1 MARSEDIKITAL
13 YERLSRDDEQV
24 GESNSIQNQKMYLEE
39 YARHHGLRN
48 IRHFWDDGYTGT
60 NFNRPGFNALLSE
73 IEAGH
78 VATLIVKDLS
88 RFGRNYLQV
97 GYYTEVVFPKKGVRF
112 IAVNDNFDTVTAEA
126 NGQLS
131 VSLSNII
138 NDYYAKDISRKVTS
152 ALRSKMEKG
161 EYIGSWEKY
170 GYVKSPENKNQ
181 LIVNPETAPVVRM
194 IYQWRS
200 EGMSYMGI
208 NKRLNDM
215 GIPSP
220 GQYKAD
226 RGIVTNNNQKSRKI
240 LWNKHMVTDI
250 LKDITYLGHL
260 AQRKTTQCLYAGIP
274 FSRTEEQDWIL
285 VENTHEAIIEPEL
298 FEKVQAINE
307 KAAAAQK
314 ANRGKYD
321 HLPKAK
327 NIYGKKFTCADCGS
341 VMKLVRSFSTNK
353 DKVYFTFKCP
363 AHEEHGARACTAKR
377 MRKADVDEAVL
388 SSIKAQ
394 FELFLDCREALDS
407 LLKAKEKQVKKAG
420 KSDQAKE
427 LKKQLDALLLQCGM
441 GTSDVTIP
449 EVKGARQIIEILGF
463 DKEFCNYLATV
474 GNCIEKITKEVKV
487 LKLDLWSMEQDEKRI
502 EALEQNLSVCQQ
514 DSEKLKKQQKEDRQ
528 LIAEQKRTISE
539 LEQSKQ
545 TNVNMIQ
552 NVILMRDRLLMRR
565 NWLLEKDP
573 SNENAAKLLDVQLQE
588 TRKLLEEAGVEIL
601 DQKGQFDYTFQTIVD
616 TCPSPTPDHTN
627 KVADTFRPGYRT
639 RKEVLRPQE
648 VILYQ

>member
-1 MARSEDIKITAL
+1 MARVAKRRERQDVQLQKAESGIKVYQTAI
-13 YERLSRDDEQV
+13 YARLSREDNL
-24 GESNSIQNQKMYLEE
+24 SNSDSIENQIALLERYIDARFYLQL
-39 YARHHGLRN
+39 ADIFADNG
-48 IRHFWDDGYTGT
+48 FTGT
-60 NFNRPGFNALLSE
+60 DFERPEWQRLM
-73 IEAGH
+73 EA
-78 VATLIVKDLS
+78 VQQRKINCIIVKDLS
-88 RFGRNYLQV
+88 RLGRNYIETGEFLEKICPFF
-97 GYYTEVVFPKKGVRF
+97 GIRF
-112 IAVNDNFDTVTAEA
+112 IAVNDNFDTDTAEA

-226 RGIVTNNNQKSRKI
+226 RGIVTNNNQKPRKI

-407 LLKAKEKQVKKAG
+407 LLKAKKKQVKKAG

-427 LKKQLDALLLQCGM
+427 LKKQLEKKKSVFSGLYRDLREGLIDDQDYAQ
-441 GTSDVTIP
+441 T
-449 EVKGARQIIEILGF
+449 REILME
-463 DKEFCNYLATV
+463 DISRLEKQLAELKSAKAEYEEPLQEAKIWETL
-474 GNCIEKITKEVKV
+474 IEKY
-487 LKLDLWSMEQDEKRI
+487 
-502 EALEQNLSVCQQ
+502 AH
-514 DSEKLKKQQKEDRQ
+514 
-528 LIAEQKRTISE
+528 AEEISE
-539 LEQSKQ
+539 ELADA
-545 TNVNMIQ
+545 MIESMQ
-552 NVILMRDRLLMRR
+552 MNGDNSLSIQFRYMDSFQAVLDTVKIL
-565 NWLLEKDP
+565 
-573 SNENAAKLLDVQLQE
+573 
-588 TRKLLEEAGVEIL
+588 
-601 DQKGQFDYTFQTIVD
+601 
-616 TCPSPTPDHTN
+616 
-627 KVADTFRPGYRT
+627 
-639 RKEVLRPQE
+639 RKEVA
-648 VILYQ
+648 

>member
-1 MARSEDIKITAL
+1 M
-13 YERLSRDDEQV
+13 
-24 GESNSIQNQKMYLEE
+24 
-39 YARHHGLRN
+39 
-48 IRHFWDDGYTGT
+48 
-60 NFNRPGFNALLSE
+60 
-73 IEAGH
+73 
-78 VATLIVKDLS
+78 
-88 RFGRNYLQV
+88 
-97 GYYTEVVFPKKGVRF
+97 
-112 IAVNDNFDTVTAEA
+112 
-126 NGQLS
+126 GQHQ
-131 VSLSNII
+131 
-138 NDYYAKDISRKVTS
+138 A
-152 ALRSKMEKG
+152 
-161 EYIGSWEKY
+161 
-170 GYVKSPENKNQ
+170 
-181 LIVNPETAPVVRM
+181 
-194 IYQWRS
+194 
-200 EGMSYMGI
+200 
-208 NKRLNDM
+208 
-215 GIPSP
+215 
-220 GQYKAD
+220 
-226 RGIVTNNNQKSRKI
+226 
-240 LWNKHMVTDI
+240 MV
-250 LKDITYLGHL
+250 
-260 AQRKTTQCLYAGIP
+260 
-274 FSRTEEQDWIL
+274 
-285 VENTHEAIIEPEL
+285 
-298 FEKVQAINE
+298 
-307 KAAAAQK
+307 
-314 ANRGKYD
+314 
-321 HLPKAK
+321 
-327 NIYGKKFTCADCGS
+327 
-341 VMKLVRSFSTNK
+341 
-353 DKVYFTFKCP
+353 
-363 AHEEHGARACTAKR
+363 
-377 MRKADVDEAVL
+377 
-388 SSIKAQ
+388 
-394 FELFLDCREALDS
+394 
-407 LLKAKEKQVKKAG
+407 
-420 KSDQAKE
+420 E

-528 LIAEQKRTISE
+528 LIAGQKRTISE

>member
-1 MARSEDIKITAL
+1 MARVAKRRERQDVQLQKAESGIKVYQTAI
-13 YERLSRDDEQV
+13 YARLSREDNL
-24 GESNSIQNQKMYLEE
+24 SNSDSIENQIALLERYIDARPYLQL
-39 YARHHGLRN
+39 ADIFADNG
-48 IRHFWDDGYTGT
+48 FTGT
-60 NFNRPGFNALLSE
+60 DFERPEWQRLM
-73 IEAGH
+73 EA
-78 VATLIVKDLS
+78 VQQRKINCIIVKDLS
-88 RFGRNYLQV
+88 RLGRNYIETGEFLEKICPFF
-97 GYYTEVVFPKKGVRF
+97 GIRF
-112 IAVNDNFDTVTAEA
+112 IAVNDNFDTDTAEA

-208 NKRLNDM
+208 NKKLNDM

-226 RGIVTNNNQKSRKI
+226 RGIVTNNNQKPRKI

-274 FSRTEEQDWIL
+274 FSRTEEQDWIQ

-298 FEKVQAINE
+298 FEKVQEINK

-341 VMKLVRSFSTNK
+341 VMKLVRSISTNK

-363 AHEEHGARACTAKR
+363 THEEHGVRACTAKR

-407 LLKAKEKQVKKAG
+407 LLKAKKKQVKKAG

-427 LKKQLDALLLQCGM
+427 LKKQLEKKKSVFSGLYRDLREGLIDDQDYAQ
-441 GTSDVTIP
+441 T
-449 EVKGARQIIEILGF
+449 REILME
-463 DKEFCNYLATV
+463 DISRLEKQLAELKSAKAEYEEPLQEAKIWETL
-474 GNCIEKITKEVKV
+474 IEKY
-487 LKLDLWSMEQDEKRI
+487 
-502 EALEQNLSVCQQ
+502 AH
-514 DSEKLKKQQKEDRQ
+514 
-528 LIAEQKRTISE
+528 AEEISE
-539 LEQSKQ
+539 ELADA
-545 TNVNMIQ
+545 MIESMQ
-552 NVILMRDRLLMRR
+552 MNGDNSLSIQFRYMDSFQAVLDTVKIL
-565 NWLLEKDP
+565 
-573 SNENAAKLLDVQLQE
+573 
-588 TRKLLEEAGVEIL
+588 
-601 DQKGQFDYTFQTIVD
+601 
-616 TCPSPTPDHTN
+616 
-627 KVADTFRPGYRT
+627 
-639 RKEVLRPQE
+639 RKEVA
-648 VILYQ
+648 

>member
-1 MARSEDIKITAL
+1 MARVAKRRERQDVQLQKAESGIKVYQTAI
-13 YERLSRDDEQV
+13 YARLSREDNL
-24 GESNSIQNQKMYLEE
+24 SNSDSIENQIALLERYIDARFYLQL
-39 YARHHGLRN
+39 ADIFADNG
-48 IRHFWDDGYTGT
+48 FTGT
-60 NFNRPGFNALLSE
+60 DFERPEWQRLM
-73 IEAGH
+73 EA
-78 VATLIVKDLS
+78 VQQRKINCIIVKDLS
-88 RFGRNYLQV
+88 RLGRNYIETGEFLEKICPFF
-97 GYYTEVVFPKKGVRF
+97 GIRF
-112 IAVNDNFDTVTAEA
+112 IAVNDNFDTDTAEA

-208 NKRLNDM
+208 NKKLNDM

-226 RGIVTNNNQKSRKI
+226 RGIVTNNNQKPRKI

-274 FSRTEEQDWIL
+274 FSRTEEQDWIQ

-298 FEKVQAINE
+298 FEKVQEINK

-341 VMKLVRSFSTNK
+341 VMKLVRSISTNK

-363 AHEEHGARACTAKR
+363 THEEHGARACTAKR

-407 LLKAKEKQVKKAG
+407 LLKAKKKQVKKAG

-427 LKKQLDALLLQCGM
+427 LKKQLEKKKSVFSGLYRDLREGLIDDQDYAQ
-441 GTSDVTIP
+441 T
-449 EVKGARQIIEILGF
+449 REILME
-463 DKEFCNYLATV
+463 DISRLEKQLAELKSAKAEYEEPLQEAKIWETL
-474 GNCIEKITKEVKV
+474 IEKY
-487 LKLDLWSMEQDEKRI
+487 
-502 EALEQNLSVCQQ
+502 AH
-514 DSEKLKKQQKEDRQ
+514 
-528 LIAEQKRTISE
+528 AEEISE
-539 LEQSKQ
+539 ELADA
-545 TNVNMIQ
+545 MIESMQ
-552 NVILMRDRLLMRR
+552 MNGDNSLSIQFRYMDSFQAVLDTVKIL
-565 NWLLEKDP
+565 
-573 SNENAAKLLDVQLQE
+573 
-588 TRKLLEEAGVEIL
+588 
-601 DQKGQFDYTFQTIVD
+601 
-616 TCPSPTPDHTN
+616 
-627 KVADTFRPGYRT
+627 
-639 RKEVLRPQE
+639 RKEVA
-648 VILYQ
+648 

>member
-1 MARSEDIKITAL
+1 MARVAKRRERQDVQLQKAESGIKVYQTAI
-13 YERLSRDDEQV
+13 YARLSREDNL
-24 GESNSIQNQKMYLEE
+24 SNSDSIENQIALLERYIDARFYLQL
-39 YARHHGLRN
+39 ADIFADNG
-48 IRHFWDDGYTGT
+48 FTGT
-60 NFNRPGFNALLSE
+60 DFERPEWQRLM
-73 IEAGH
+73 EA
-78 VATLIVKDLS
+78 VQQRKINCIIVKDLS
-88 RFGRNYLQV
+88 RLGRNYIETGEFLEKICPFF
-97 GYYTEVVFPKKGVRF
+97 GIRF
-112 IAVNDNFDTVTAEA
+112 IAVNDNFDTDTAEA

-208 NKRLNDM
+208 NKKLNDM

-226 RGIVTNNNQKSRKI
+226 RGIVTNNNQKPRKI

-407 LLKAKEKQVKKAG
+407 LLKAKKKQVKKAG

-427 LKKQLDALLLQCGM
+427 LKKQLEKKKSVFSGLYRDLREGLIDDQDYAQ
-441 GTSDVTIP
+441 T
-449 EVKGARQIIEILGF
+449 REILME
-463 DKEFCNYLATV
+463 DISRLEKQLAELKSAKAEYEEPLQEAKIWETL
-474 GNCIEKITKEVKV
+474 IEKY
-487 LKLDLWSMEQDEKRI
+487 
-502 EALEQNLSVCQQ
+502 AH
-514 DSEKLKKQQKEDRQ
+514 
-528 LIAEQKRTISE
+528 AEEISE
-539 LEQSKQ
+539 ELADA
-545 TNVNMIQ
+545 MIESMQ
-552 NVILMRDRLLMRR
+552 MNGDNSLSIQFRYMDSFQAVLDTVKIL
-565 NWLLEKDP
+565 
-573 SNENAAKLLDVQLQE
+573 
-588 TRKLLEEAGVEIL
+588 
-601 DQKGQFDYTFQTIVD
+601 
-616 TCPSPTPDHTN
+616 
-627 KVADTFRPGYRT
+627 
-639 RKEVLRPQE
+639 RKEVA
-648 VILYQ
+648 